1 MDIVIRKRSETA
13 TLKIS
18 IFDFDERETF
28 LIRFVSFEMMMRDV
42 CVCVGWR
49 ESFVEQK
56 TTLKFNVRIHIVS
69 HKATFFYIYI

>member
-42 CVCVGWR
+42 CVCG
-49 ESFVEQK
+49 VER
-56 TTLKFNVRIHIVS
+56 KFRRTENDLEIQRSDTYSI
-69 HKATFFYIYI
+69 T